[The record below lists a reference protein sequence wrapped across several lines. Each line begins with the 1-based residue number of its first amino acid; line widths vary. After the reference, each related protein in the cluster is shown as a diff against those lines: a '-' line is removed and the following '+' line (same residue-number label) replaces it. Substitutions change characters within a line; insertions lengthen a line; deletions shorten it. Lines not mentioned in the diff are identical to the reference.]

1 MTGVSSSAPPR
12 LLPQHAEML
21 AASGLTDEVIQERG
35 YRSAT
40 ARAELLSLGF
50 GARQAGVPVLLV
62 PLHGVDGAL
71 VGYAA
76 RPDEPRVIDGR
87 VLKYEEPKSSAKRLD
102 IPPRCRQALGDPSAP
117 LYVTEGAKKADALAA
132 RGACA
137 VNISGVWAWRGTNE
151 YGGKVALPEWDSI
164 ALNERLVRIAFDS
177 DVATKPAVR
186 LALVRLKGFLEAR
199 GAVVEVVYLPA
210 TDDGA
215 KQGIDDFLA
224 AGHSLSDLEA
234 LCRPD
239 VADVPDAV
247 DELRPGITVSNR
259 FMHEIAQDCWEVIDK
274 WNERR
279 PFAFQRE
286 GRLVSVKDDDEG
298 RPFLHEWSRDDLAFT
313 LDRFARFVREKRTD
327 DGFSVVPGRLPE
339 DVARD
344 MLATWSKP
352 VPTLRGVTGTPTF
365 APDGSLSVEP
375 GYQPNSR
382 LYYRPTGQPVAFVPE
397 TPSAADLARARSLLV
412 DELLVDFPFA
422 DRASCPNAIGALM
435 TPVVREMIDG
445 PTPLHA
451 IDAPAPG
458 SGKGLL
464 TEVIAFVTSG
474 HPAGVTSLPRDDDEL
489 RKRITAML
497 RDSSPVIL
505 FDNVTRELDSPTLA
519 AAITSTVW
527 SDRVLGAT
535 LTGRYPNRAL
545 WIATGNNLRVSGELV
560 RRIVQI
566 RIDARVD
573 RPWERSGFRHDPL
586 TIWVREHRHDIV
598 WALLVLVRHWIAIGR
613 PAWAG
618 KPMGSFE
625 SWCQTVGG
633 ILDAA
638 GIDGFL
644 GNRDELYRQAD
655 VESDEW
661 RDFTA
666 AWWERFGGASVQ
678 TADLYPLLSEGD
690 LLPSLFRNVRG
701 EPSERGMRT
710 RLGTAIIARRDRAFG
725 SLFIRERGSDAH
737 RKGKLFALEA
747 AEPHAPGEI
756 GSAQVPQP
764 IAPISDSYAERA
776 EPAEPFSDPEVGGE
790 TESSPRPTN
799 AHMTPPTATANQVPQ
814 VPLTPTADSVP
825 ASAVAEPV
833 PVDVFDVPREVPQP
847 APASPHEPCGGGC
860 GQLVPPGQKCSTCA
874 AAEVDDWLR
883 KRHQGRPHTHGELTR

>member
-1 MTGVSSSAPPR
+1 MTTVSSSAPPE

-21 AASGLTDEVIQERG
+21 AASGLSDEVVRERG

-40 ARAELLSLGF
+40 TRAELLGLGF
-50 GARQAGVPVLLV
+50 GARQANVPALLV
-62 PLHGVDGAL
+62 PLYGVDGRL
-71 VGYAA
+71 VSYAV
-76 RPDEPRVIDGR
+76 RPDEPRVIEGR
-87 VLKYEEPKSSAKRLD
+87 VLKYEEPKGGTKRLD
-102 IPPRCRQALGDPSAP
+102 VPPRCQCALGNPGIP
-117 LYVTEGAKKADALAA
+117 LYVTEGAKKADALAVH
-132 RGACA
+132 GACA

-151 YGGKVALPEWDSI
+151 YGGKVALPDWDSI
-164 ALNERLVRIAFDS
+164 ALNGRLVRIAFDS
-177 DVATKPAVR
+177 DVVTKPAVR

-199 GAVVEVVYLPA
+199 GAIVEVVYLPA

-274 WNERR
+274 WNDRK

-382 LYYRPTGQPVAFVPE
+382 LYYRPTGQPVISVPE
-397 TPSAADLARARSLLV
+397 TPSAADIARARSLLL

-435 TPVVREMIDG
+435 TPIVREMVGG

-545 WIATGNNLRVSGELV
+545 WLATGNNLRVSGELV

-566 RIDARVD
+566 RIDPRVD

-586 TIWVREHRHDIV
+586 IVWVREHRHEIV

-613 PAWAG
+613 PAWTG

-633 ILDAA
+633 ILAAA

-666 AWWERFGGASVQ
+666 AWWKRFDDAPVQ

-725 SLFIRERGSDAH
+725 PLFIRERGSDTH

-747 AEPHAPGEI
+747 AEPRPQGAA
-756 GSAQVPQP
+756 GSAQVPP
-764 IAPISDSYAERA
+764 STGSISDSYVERA
-776 EPAEPFSDPEVGGE
+776 EPAEPFSYPEVGDE
-790 TESSPRPTN
+790 IESRPSSTN
-799 AHMTPPTATANQVPQ
+799 TTTHSSSVTADLVPQAPPTPEVDSFDAPMSAEPPRERLVDVPHQVPQ
-814 VPLTPTADSVP
+814 QAPMNA
-825 ASAVAEPV
+825 ASYG
-833 PVDVFDVPREVPQP
+833 
-847 APASPHEPCGGGC
+847 PCPGGC
-860 GQLVPPGQKCSTCA
+860 GLLVPTGQKCSTCA
-874 AAEVDDWLR
+874 AAAVDEWLKTR
-883 KRHQGRPHTHGELTR
+883 GRNSHKGGRA